1 MSGEE
6 KFGCKKVSGQ
16 QLGGSPEE
24 AFYDLVVKA
33 GWVVLYEDSSLED
46 VKNEGGGENSEE
58 GEKGEGDLSL
68 GNLVFLI
75 FFVSRKGCNRFYWVR
90 LFSLVDTWYTR
101 FLRAFGL
108 KYHNLTKKSEYTGTL
123 Q

>member
-33 GWVVLYEDSSLED
+33 GWVVLCEDSSLED

-58 GEKGEGDLSL
+58 GEKGEDDLSL
-68 GNLVFLI
+68 GDLN
-75 FFVSRKGCNRFYWVR
+75 
-90 LFSLVDTWYTR
+90 D
-101 FLRAFGL
+101 
-108 KYHNLTKKSEYTGTL
+108 